1 MTWKAKDDANEALKR
16 AKERYRLELQRTAS
30 DGSQEQYKAFQAAK
44 RALVRARS
52 EAFKFWMPG
61 DPPLD

>member
-1 MTWKAKDDANEALKR
+1 MSWTAKDKANEDLKK
-16 AKERYRLELQRTAS
+16 AKERYRVELQRTAT
-30 DGSQEQYKAFQAAK
+30 DGSAEQYKTFQAAK